1 MRLRAARPRP
11 PRREDLKSPG
21 GRLLPRPRPARST
34 EHGFH
39 RKFNENGET
48 KRNYS
53 ILYIR
58 DVLSLSSFGMCRES
72 LNGSTFPQFSLK
84 SAL

>member
-1 MRLRAARPRP
+1 MRAPRPRP
-11 PRREDLKSPG
+11 PRRAVLKIPS

-34 EHGFH
+34 EHWFH
-39 RKFNENGET
+39 WKFNKNGET

-58 DVLSLSSFGMCRES
+58 DVLFLFSFWYVPGVLEWIYFSSILFKKCS
-72 LNGSTFPQFSLK
+72 LN
-84 SAL
+84 